1 MTSTDHASL
10 VLLTRTATAIAA
22 VEGPVTP
29 TTAIAALSSIAM
41 VIETRGTPI
50 TPKTLDGITSLI
62 EALRDEITS

>member
-1 MTSTDHASL
+1 MIPTDQASL

-22 VEGPVTP
+22 VDVPISP

-50 TPKTLDGITSLI
+50 TMKTLDGITSLI